1 MSDERDHV
9 CLTLQDLAEALGLD
23 GEIIRIRMEDET
35 DWVHLLI
42 DGGRFATKVPH
53 GMFPEIREWSGMHCQ
68 VMADG
73 AKAWVGDDGK
83 TRVVK

>member
-1 MSDERDHV
+1 MGDIRDHI

-23 GEIIRIRMEDET
+23 GEIVRIRLEDDT
-35 DWVHLLI
+35 DWVHLLVE
-42 DGGRFATKVPH
+42 GGRFATKVPH
-53 GMFPEIREWSGMHCQ
+53 GGYPEVREWSGMHTQ

-73 AKAWVGDDGK
+73 TKAWVGDDGK